1 MLNWKDRLMKCGIPE
16 ETADKIVNY
25 LFRNRRTIELIAI
38 VRLMEEVTGR

>member
-38 VRLMEEVTGR
+38 VRLMEEVNGK

>member
-1 MLNWKDRLMKCGIPE
+1 MRNWKERLVKCGIPE

-25 LFRNRRTIELIAI
+25 LFKGRRTIELIAI

>member
-1 MLNWKDRLMKCGIPE
+1 MRNWKERLVKCGIPE

-25 LFRNRRTIELIAI
+25 LFKNRRTIELIAI

>member
-1 MLNWKDRLMKCGIPE
+1 MRDWKKRLIRCGIPE

-38 VRLMEEVTGR
+38 VRLMEEVTGK

>member
-1 MLNWKDRLMKCGIPE
+1 MRNWKDRLMKCGIPE